1 MVCEVIPDS
10 HISLG
15 HMHCKTICL
24 FASALVT
31 VKIAGDG
38 TLKMSAGTGHSVPLQ
53 RISIHRS
60 LRKRG
65 EQMSEGD
72 HQRSYRTFLK
82 LLGLS
87 PPDPTKFRET
97 VRDLCRSSEAIEK
110 KILPLQGLK
119 LDFYNT

>member
-1 MVCEVIPDS
+1 
-10 HISLG
+10 
-15 HMHCKTICL
+15 MHCKTICL

-31 VKIAGDG
+31 LKIAGDG
-38 TLKMSAGTGHSVPLQ
+38 TLKMSAGTGDSVPLQ

-65 EQMSEGD
+65 EQMSKGD

-87 PPDPTKFRET
+87 PPDPAKFRET